1 MRDNQAKGVCF
12 FSISMFLVFCFY
24 VTISVLRDIYKKAVE
39 CTPFGFGGYLYILT
53 GHLPIFLISFYH
65 RCLCY

>member
-1 MRDNQAKGVCF
+1 MKIKECTFPPFKCF
-12 FSISMFLVFCFY
+12 LFFCFY

-39 CTPFGFGGYLYILT
+39 CTPFGFGGYLHILT
-53 GHLPIFLISFYH
+53 GHLPVFLFMAFYY